1 MDSSSKMQSN
11 PLGDRGKA
19 LEDQWIQKKEKE
31 MAKKQSKQPQDAAQ
45 KGSGDAKDPRAG
57 WVGM

>member
-1 MDSSSKMQSN
+1 
-11 PLGDRGKA
+11 
-19 LEDQWIQKKEKE
+19 

>member
-1 MDSSSKMQSN
+1 MDNSSKMQAN

-19 LEDQWIQKKEKE
+19 LENQWIKQKERE
-31 MAKKQSKQPQDAAQ
+31 MAKSQSKQQNDKAQ
-45 KGSGDAKDPRAG
+45 KESEDSKDPRAG